1 MGGVVSQ
8 SIPNF
13 LNGMSQQTPSQR
25 GINQGQDQVNFQNN
39 IVDGLSKR
47 PPLEYVATLDATN
60 VFPNTTKIWNIQR
73 DESNRYI
80 CAFYDNGVKV
90 YDLAGNEKT
99 VTYPDGNTYL
109 NTTNPKA
116 DFRMVNIADYTFVV
130 NKSITPTA
138 DSTTS
143 AAKIEEFHVYCK
155 ATNYGREYK
164 VGVNHP
170 DIVTAGFAEGYE
182 VIFQVPTGHDASTD
196 SKYRDTSKIIDI
208 LLYGTGSAHYNA
220 SANGIAFKTINKASG
235 ATVSSS
241 QGLNNYAPITA
252 EFSFEQHN
260 SVLYGK
266 PTDGNAGYTVTTG
279 DGSGDTA
286 MYAVRDKVQDFT
298 KLPYYGKVGTIVK
311 VTGDEGDTLSDYYV
325 KFEGT
330 GVWTETLA
338 PATSLGLTDTTMPH
352 ALINN
357 NDGTFTFQKLDWTDR
372 SCGDATD
379 TNTDPSF
386 VGKTIQNLTFYKNRL
401 GILSGENLIL
411 AENASYFN
419 FFATTVTQVLDT
431 DPIDIA
437 ASGTQVN
444 TLKNSVSFNETLLLF
459 SDTAQYKLDHAGD
472 TISPTTAILN
482 EVSSFEHDDNVTPIG
497 AGKFAYF
504 AQARTNNTAIRE
516 YYSDDDTLT
525 NDGLDISVSVQTLI
539 PTNAYQIIS
548 NTVEDCLAI
557 LCSDTADAQV
567 APYSASSDVTAT
579 NADTMYIY
587 KYFFDGGEK
596 VQTAWS
602 KWEFAGVKIL
612 GGFSIES
619 NVYLFTAEGQTTKL
633 FKVDLRNLKD
643 ATLGFGIYIDK
654 MVSVTGTY
662 SSGTDLTTLT
672 SPYGAK
678 TGLMAVDKT
687 DGTDYALTSAS
698 NATCTI
704 TVSDAA
710 NIAVGSTI
718 TITDNAGV
726 STTMTATNSDPAPAL
741 EFSVGGSRTNDDVA
755 DNIAVGSGGVLG
767 INNLAGYSAPNPAGG
782 TPIITVTRAVAGDS
796 NLTVTSSDPTRLAVT
811 NFVAPSYTLV
821 GNHTSLWIGT
831 PYESKYTL
839 SPQYVRENTGRGL
852 LAVTTGRYQ
861 IRNIALTYENSGF
874 FTAEVTPENRSTS
887 TTVMNGYVLG
897 TSGSTIGAPALHS
910 GTIKVP
916 IQCRNTDFTFDIKS
930 SSHLPMYVASA
941 EVEGYYHNRANRI

>member
-1 MGGVVSQ
+1 MGVVSQ

-25 GINQGQDQVNFQNN
+25 GINQGKDQINCQNN

-47 PPLEYVATLDATN
+47 PALEYVATLDASN

-99 VTYPDGNTYL
+99 VSYPDGNTYL

-130 NKSITPTA
+130 NKSIIPTA
-138 DSTTS
+138 DTTLS
-143 AAKIEEFHVYCK
+143 AAKVKEFHVYCK
-155 ATNYGREYK
+155 STNYGREYK
-164 VGVNHP
+164 VALKHE
-170 DIVTAGFAEGYE
+170 DWAYEIE
-182 VIFQVPTGHDASTD
+182 VIFQVPTGNSAATD
-196 SKYRDTSKIIDI
+196 SKYRDTNKIVDI
-208 LLYGTGSAHYNA
+208 LMYGTASSHYDA
-220 SANGIAFKTINKASG
+220 SANGIGFKTVRTDTG
-235 ATVSSS
+235 ATLSATS
-241 QGLNNYAPITA
+241 GLANFSDITTY
-252 EFSFEQHN
+252 FTVEQFD
-260 SVLYGK
+260 SVIYGTIINQAK
-266 PTDGNAGYTVTTG
+266 TYTLSTS
-279 DGSGDTA
+279 DGSGNTA
-286 MYAVRDKVQDFT
+286 MYGIRDTIQDFT
-298 KLPYYGKVGTIVK
+298 KLPYYGKVGTIIK

-325 KFEGT
+325 KFDGT

-357 NDGTFTFQKLDWTDR
+357 NDGTFTFQKLDWVDR
-372 SCGDATD
+372 SCGDSTE

-386 VGKTIQNLTFYKNRL
+386 VGKKIQNLTFYKNRL

-419 FFATTVTQVLDT
+419 FYATTVTQVLDT

-444 TLKNSVSFNETLLLF
+444 TLKNSVGFNETLLLF

-482 EVSSFEHDDNVTPIG
+482 EVSSFEHDDNVRPVA

-504 AQARTNNTAIRE
+504 AQARTSNTAIRE
-516 YYSDDDTLT
+516 YFSDDNTLT
-525 NDGLDISVSVQTLI
+525 NDGLDISVAVQSLM

-567 APYSASSDVTAT
+567 APYATSSNVTAT

-602 KWEFAGVKIL
+602 KWEFTGVKIL

-619 NVYLFTAEGQTTKL
+619 NIYLFTAEGQTTKL

-643 ATLGFGIYIDK
+643 ATLGYGIYLDK
-654 MVSVTGTY
+654 RASATGTY
-662 SSGTDLTTLT
+662 SSGTDLTTVT
-672 SPYGAK
+672 SPYGAR

-687 DGTDYALTSAS
+687 NGTDYALTSAS
-698 NATCTI
+698 GATCTI

-718 TITDNAGV
+718 VITDNAGV
-726 STTMTATNSDPAPAL
+726 STTMTATNSDPAGAL

-782 TPIITVTRAVAGDS
+782 TPIITVTRAVVGDS

-811 NFVAPSYTLV
+811 NFVAGNSFTLV
-821 GNHTSLWIGT
+821 GNHTSLFIGT
-831 PYESKYTL
+831 PYESKYSL
-839 SPQYVRENTGRGL
+839 STQYVRENTGRGL
-852 LAVTTGRYQ
+852 LAITTGRYQ
-861 IRNIALTYENSGF
+861 VRNIALTYENSGF
-874 FTAEVTPENRSTS
+874 FTAEVTPDNRSKS

-897 TSGSTIGAPALHS
+897 TSGSTIGSPALSS

-916 IQCRNTDFTFDIKS
+916 VQCRNTDFTFDIKS
-930 SSHLPMYVASA
+930 SSHLPMYIAGA
-941 EVEGYYHNRANRI
+941 EVEGYYHNRASRI

>member
-1 MGGVVSQ
+1 MGVVSQ

-25 GINQGQDQVNFQNN
+25 GINQGKDQINCQNN

-47 PPLEYVATLDATN
+47 PALEYVATLDASN

-99 VTYPDGNTYL
+99 VSYPDGNTYL

-130 NKSITPTA
+130 NKSIIPTA
-138 DSTTS
+138 DTTLS
-143 AAKIEEFHVYCK
+143 AAKVKEFHVYCK
-155 ATNYGREYK
+155 STNYGREYK
-164 VGVNHP
+164 VALEHEDWAYEV
-170 DIVTAGFAEGYE
+170 E
-182 VIFQVPTGHDASTD
+182 VIFQVPTGNSAATD
-196 SKYRDTSKIIDI
+196 SKYRDTNKIVDI
-208 LLYGTGSAHYNA
+208 LMYGTSSTHYDA
-220 SANGIAFKTINKASG
+220 TANGIGFKTVRTDTG
-235 ATVSSS
+235 ATLSTTS
-241 QGLNNYAPITA
+241 GLANFSDITTY
-252 EFSFEQHN
+252 FTFEQFD
-260 SVLYGK
+260 SVIYGRITNQAK
-266 PTDGNAGYTVTTG
+266 TYTLSTS
-279 DGSGDTA
+279 DGSGNTA
-286 MYAVRDKVQDFT
+286 MYGIKDTIQDFT
-298 KLPYYGKVGTIVK
+298 KLPYYGKVGTIIK

-325 KFEGT
+325 KFDGT
-330 GVWTETLA
+330 GVWSETLA

-357 NDGTFTFQKLDWTDR
+357 NDGTFTFQKLDWVDR
-372 SCGDATD
+372 SCGDSTD
-379 TNTDPSF
+379 TNPNPSF
-386 VGKTIQNLTFYKNRL
+386 VGKKIQNLTFYKNRL

-444 TLKNSVSFNETLLLF
+444 TLKNSVGFNETLLLF

-482 EVSSFEHDDNVTPIG
+482 EVSSFEHDDNVRPVA

-504 AQARTNNTAIRE
+504 AQARTSNTAIRE
-516 YYSDDDTLT
+516 YFSDDNTLT
-525 NDGLDISVSVQTLI
+525 NDGLDISVSVQSLM

-557 LCSDTADAQV
+557 LCSDTADTQI
-567 APYSASSDVTAT
+567 APYATSSNVTAT

-602 KWEFAGVKIL
+602 KWKFTGVKIL

-619 NVYLFTAEGQTTKL
+619 NIYLFTAEGQTTKL

-643 ATLGFGIYIDK
+643 ATLGYGIYLDK
-654 MVSVTGTY
+654 RVSVTGTY
-662 SSGTDLTTLT
+662 SSGTDLTTVT

-687 DGTDYALTSAS
+687 NGTDYALTSAS
-698 NATCTI
+698 GATCTI

-718 TITDNAGV
+718 VITDNAGV
-726 STTMTATNSDPAPAL
+726 STTMTATNSDPASAL

-782 TPIITVTRAVAGDS
+782 TPVITVTRAVVGDS

-811 NFVAPSYTLV
+811 NFVAGNSFTLV
-821 GNHTSLWIGT
+821 GNHTSLFIGT
-831 PYESKYTL
+831 PYESKYSL
-839 SPQYVRENTGRGL
+839 STQYVRENTGRGL

-861 IRNIALTYENSGF
+861 VRNIALTYENSGF
-874 FTAEVTPENRSTS
+874 FTAEVTPDNRSKS

-897 TSGSTIGAPALHS
+897 TSGSTIGSPALSS

-916 IQCRNTDFTFDIKS
+916 VQCRNTDFTFDIIS

-941 EVEGYYHNRANRI
+941 EVEGYYHNRATRI

>member
-1 MGGVVSQ
+1 MGVVSQ

-25 GINQGQDQVNFQNN
+25 GINQGKDQINCQNN

-47 PPLEYVATLDATN
+47 PALEYVATLDASN

-99 VTYPDGNTYL
+99 VSYPDGNTYL

-130 NKSITPTA
+130 NKSIIPTA
-138 DSTTS
+138 DTTLS
-143 AAKIEEFHVYCK
+143 AAKVEEFHVYCK
-155 ATNYGREYK
+155 STNYGREYK
-164 VGVNHP
+164 VALRHEDWAYEV
-170 DIVTAGFAEGYE
+170 E
-182 VIFQVPTGHDASTD
+182 VIFQVPTGNSAATD
-196 SKYRDTSKIIDI
+196 SKYRDTNKIVDI
-208 LLYGTGSAHYNA
+208 LMYGTASSHYDA
-220 SANGIAFKTINKASG
+220 SANGIGFKTVRTDTG
-235 ATVSSS
+235 ATLSTTS
-241 QGLNNYAPITA
+241 GLANFSDITTY
-252 EFSFEQHN
+252 FTVEQFD
-260 SVLYGK
+260 SVIYGTIINQAK
-266 PTDGNAGYTVTTG
+266 TYTLSTS
-279 DGSGDTA
+279 DGSGNTA
-286 MYAVRDKVQDFT
+286 MYGIRDTIQDFT
-298 KLPYYGKVGTIVK
+298 KLPYYGKVGTIIK

-325 KFEGT
+325 KFDGT

-357 NDGTFTFQKLDWTDR
+357 NDGTFTFQKLDWVDR
-372 SCGDATD
+372 SCGDSTD

-386 VGKTIQNLTFYKNRL
+386 VGKKIQNLTFYKNRL

-444 TLKNSVSFNETLLLF
+444 TLKNSVGFNETLLLF

-482 EVSSFEHDDNVTPIG
+482 EVSSFEHDDNVRPVA

-504 AQARTNNTAIRE
+504 AQARTSNTAIRE
-516 YYSDDDTLT
+516 YFSDDNTLT
-525 NDGLDISVSVQTLI
+525 NDGLDISVSVQSLM

-557 LCSDTADAQV
+557 LCSDTVDAQV

-602 KWEFAGVKIL
+602 KWEFTGVKIL

-619 NVYLFTAEGQTTKL
+619 NIYLFTAEGQTTKL

-643 ATLGFGIYIDK
+643 ATLGFGIYLDK

-678 TGLMAVDKT
+678 TGLIAVDKT

-718 TITDNAGV
+718 VITDNAGV
-726 STTMTATNSDPAPAL
+726 STTMTATNSDPASAL

-782 TPIITVTRAVAGDS
+782 TPVITVTRAVVGDS

-839 SPQYVRENTGRGL
+839 SQQYVRENTGRGL

-897 TSGSTIGAPALHS
+897 TSGSVIGAPALHS

-916 IQCRNTDFTFDIKS
+916 VQCRNTDFTFDIIS

-941 EVEGYYHNRANRI
+941 EVEGYYHNRATRI

>member
-1 MGGVVSQ
+1 MGVVSQ

-25 GINQGQDQVNFQNN
+25 GINQGKDQINCQNN

-47 PPLEYVATLDATN
+47 PALEYVATLDASN

-99 VTYPDGNTYL
+99 VSYPDGNTYL

-130 NKSITPTA
+130 NKSIIPTA
-138 DSTTS
+138 DTTLS
-143 AAKIEEFHVYCK
+143 AAKVEEFHVYCK
-155 ATNYGREYK
+155 STNYGREYK
-164 VGVNHP
+164 VALRHEDWAYEV
-170 DIVTAGFAEGYE
+170 E
-182 VIFQVPTGHDASTD
+182 VIFQVPTGNSAATD
-196 SKYRDTSKIIDI
+196 SKYRDTNKIVDI
-208 LLYGTGSAHYNA
+208 LMYGTASSHYDA
-220 SANGIAFKTINKASG
+220 SANGIGFKTVRTDTG
-235 ATVSSS
+235 ATLSTTS
-241 QGLNNYAPITA
+241 GLANFSDITTY
-252 EFSFEQHN
+252 FTVEQFD
-260 SVLYGK
+260 SVIYGTIINQAK
-266 PTDGNAGYTVTTG
+266 TYTLSTS
-279 DGSGDTA
+279 DGSGNTA
-286 MYAVRDKVQDFT
+286 MYGIKDTIQDFT

-325 KFEGT
+325 KFDGT
-330 GVWTETLA
+330 GVWSETLA

-357 NDGTFTFQKLDWTDR
+357 NDGTFTFQKLDWVDR
-372 SCGDATD
+372 SCGDSTD

-386 VGKTIQNLTFYKNRL
+386 VGKKIQNLTFYKNRL

-444 TLKNSVSFNETLLLF
+444 TLKNSVGFNETLLLF

-482 EVSSFEHDDNVTPIG
+482 EVSSFEHDDNVRPVA

-504 AQARTNNTAIRE
+504 AQARTSNTAIRE
-516 YYSDDDTLT
+516 YFSDDNTLT
-525 NDGLDISVSVQTLI
+525 NDGLDISVSVQSLM

-567 APYSASSDVTAT
+567 APYATSSNVTAT

-602 KWEFAGVKIL
+602 KWEFTGVKIL

-619 NVYLFTAEGQTTKL
+619 NIYLFTAEGQTTKL

-643 ATLGFGIYIDK
+643 ATLGFGIYLDK

-678 TGLMAVDKT
+678 TGLIAVDKT

-718 TITDNAGV
+718 VITDNAGV
-726 STTMTATNSDPAPAL
+726 STTMTATNSDPASAL

-782 TPIITVTRAVAGDS
+782 TPVITVTRAVVGDS

-839 SPQYVRENTGRGL
+839 SQQYVRENTGRGL

-897 TSGSTIGAPALHS
+897 TSGSVIGAPALHS

-916 IQCRNTDFTFDIKS
+916 IQCRNTDFTFDIIS

-941 EVEGYYHNRANRI
+941 EVEGYYHNRATRI

>member
-47 PPLEYVATLDATN
+47 PPLEYVATLDSTN

-99 VTYPDGNTYL
+99 VSYPDGNTYL

-130 NKSITPTA
+130 NKSIIPTA
-138 DSTTS
+138 DTNLS

-155 ATNYGREYK
+155 STNYGREYK
-164 VGVNHP
+164 VALKHE
-170 DIVTAGFAEGYE
+170 DWAYE
-182 VIFQVPTGHDASTD
+182 VEVVFQIPTGNDASTD
-196 SKYRDTSKIIDI
+196 SKYRDTNKIVDI
-208 LLYGTGSAHYNA
+208 LMYGTGSAHYDA
-220 SANGIAFKTINKASG
+220 SANGIGFKTVRTDTG
-235 ATVSSS
+235 ATLSSS
-241 QGLNNYAPITA
+241 QGLANFSDITTY
-252 EFSFEQHN
+252 FSFEQFD
-260 SVLYGK
+260 SVIYGK
-266 PTDGNAGYTVTTG
+266 IIDQAKTYTLSTS
-279 DGSGDTA
+279 DGSGNTA
-286 MYAVRDKVQDFT
+286 MYGIKDTIQDFT
-298 KLPYYGKVGTIVK
+298 KLPYYGKEGTIIL

-325 KFEGT
+325 KFDGT

-357 NDGTFTFQKLDWTDR
+357 NDGTFTFKKLDWVDR
-372 SCGDATD
+372 SCGNSTD
-379 TNTDPSF
+379 TNPDPSF

-444 TLKNSVSFNETLLLF
+444 TLKNSVGFNETLLLF

-482 EVSSFEHDDNVTPIG
+482 EVSSFEHDDNVRPVA

-567 APYSASSDVTAT
+567 VPYSAGSDVTAT

-602 KWEFAGVKIL
+602 KWEFTGVKIL

-619 NVYLFTAEGQTTKL
+619 NIYLFTAEGQTTKL

-643 ATLGFGIYIDK
+643 ATLGFGIYLDK

-662 SSGTDLTTLT
+662 SSGTGLTTLT

-726 STTMTATNSDPAPAL
+726 STTMTATNSDPASAL

-782 TPIITVTRAVAGDS
+782 TPVITVTRAVAGGN

-839 SPQYVRENTGRGL
+839 SQQYIRENTGRGL

>member
-1 MGGVVSQ
+1 
-8 SIPNF
+8 
-13 LNGMSQQTPSQR
+13 
-25 GINQGQDQVNFQNN
+25 
-39 IVDGLSKR
+39 
-47 PPLEYVATLDATN
+47 
-60 VFPNTTKIWNIQR
+60 
-73 DESNRYI
+73 
-80 CAFYDNGVKV
+80 
-90 YDLAGNEKT
+90 
-99 VTYPDGNTYL
+99 
-109 NTTNPKA
+109 
-116 DFRMVNIADYTFVV
+116 
-130 NKSITPTA
+130 
-138 DSTTS
+138 
-143 AAKIEEFHVYCK
+143 
-155 ATNYGREYK
+155 
-164 VGVNHP
+164 
-170 DIVTAGFAEGYE
+170 
-182 VIFQVPTGHDASTD
+182 
-196 SKYRDTSKIIDI
+196 
-208 LLYGTGSAHYNA
+208 
-220 SANGIAFKTINKASG
+220 
-235 ATVSSS
+235 
-241 QGLNNYAPITA
+241 
-252 EFSFEQHN
+252 
-260 SVLYGK
+260 
-266 PTDGNAGYTVTTG
+266 
-279 DGSGDTA
+279 
-286 MYAVRDKVQDFT
+286 
-298 KLPYYGKVGTIVK
+298 
-311 VTGDEGDTLSDYYV
+311 
-325 KFEGT
+325 
-330 GVWTETLA
+330 
-338 PATSLGLTDTTMPH
+338 MPH

-602 KWEFAGVKIL
+602 KWEFTGVKIL

-643 ATLGFGIYIDK
+643 ATLGFGIYLDK

-726 STTMTATNSDPAPAL
+726 STTMTATNSDPASAL

-782 TPIITVTRAVAGDS
+782 TPVITVTRAVAGDS

-887 TTVMNGYVLG
+887 TTVMNGLVLG

>member
-1 MGGVVSQ
+1 MGVVSQ

-25 GINQGQDQVNFQNN
+25 GINQGKDQINCQNN

-47 PPLEYVATLDATN
+47 PALEYVATLDASN

-99 VTYPDGNTYL
+99 VSYPDGNTYL

-130 NKSITPTA
+130 NKSIIPTA
-138 DSTTS
+138 DTTLS
-143 AAKIEEFHVYCK
+143 AAKVEEFHVYCK
-155 ATNYGREYK
+155 STNYGREYK
-164 VGVNHP
+164 VALRHEDWAYEV
-170 DIVTAGFAEGYE
+170 E
-182 VIFQVPTGHDASTD
+182 VIFQVPTGNSAATD
-196 SKYRDTSKIIDI
+196 SKYRDTNKIVDI
-208 LLYGTGSAHYNA
+208 LMYGTASSHYDA
-220 SANGIAFKTINKASG
+220 SANGIGFKTVRTDTG
-235 ATVSSS
+235 ATLSATS
-241 QGLNNYAPITA
+241 GLANFSDITTY
-252 EFSFEQHN
+252 FTVEQFD
-260 SVLYGK
+260 SVIYGTIINQAK
-266 PTDGNAGYTVTTG
+266 TYTLSTS
-279 DGSGDTA
+279 DGSGNTA
-286 MYAVRDKVQDFT
+286 MYGIRDTIQDFT
-298 KLPYYGKVGTIVK
+298 KLPYYGKVGTIIK

-325 KFEGT
+325 KFDGT

-357 NDGTFTFQKLDWTDR
+357 NDGTFTFQKLDWVDR
-372 SCGDATD
+372 SCGDSTD

-386 VGKTIQNLTFYKNRL
+386 VGKKIQNLTFYKNRL

-444 TLKNSVSFNETLLLF
+444 TLKNSVGFNETLLLF

-482 EVSSFEHDDNVTPIG
+482 EVSSFEHDDNVRPVA

-504 AQARTNNTAIRE
+504 AQARTSNTAIRE
-516 YYSDDDTLT
+516 YFSDDNTLT
-525 NDGLDISVSVQTLI
+525 NDGLDISVSVQSLM

-567 APYSASSDVTAT
+567 APYTTSSNVTAT

-602 KWEFAGVKIL
+602 KWEFTGVKIL

-619 NVYLFTAEGQTTKL
+619 NIYLFTAEGQTTKL

-643 ATLGFGIYIDK
+643 ATLGFGIYLDK

-678 TGLMAVDKT
+678 TGLIAVDKT

-718 TITDNAGV
+718 VITDNAGV
-726 STTMTATNSDPAPAL
+726 STTMTATNSDPASAL

-782 TPIITVTRAVAGDS
+782 TPVITVTRAVAGGN

-811 NFVAPSYTLV
+811 NFVAGNSFTLV
-821 GNHTSLWIGT
+821 GNHTSLFIGT
-831 PYESKYTL
+831 PYESKYSL
-839 SPQYVRENTGRGL
+839 STQYVRENTGRGL

-897 TSGSTIGAPALHS
+897 TSGSVIGAPALHS

-916 IQCRNTDFTFDIKS
+916 VQCRNTDFTFDIIS

-941 EVEGYYHNRANRI
+941 EVEGYYHNRATRI

>member
-1 MGGVVSQ
+1 MGVVSQ

-25 GINQGQDQVNFQNN
+25 GINQGKDQINCQNN

-47 PPLEYVATLDATN
+47 PALEYVATLDASN

-99 VTYPDGNTYL
+99 VSYPDGNTYL

-130 NKSITPTA
+130 NKSIVPTA
-138 DSTTS
+138 DTTLS
-143 AAKIEEFHVYCK
+143 AAKLEEFHVYCK
-155 ATNYGREYK
+155 STNYGREYK
-164 VGVNHP
+164 VALEHEDWAYEV
-170 DIVTAGFAEGYE
+170 E
-182 VIFQVPTGHDASTD
+182 VIFQVPTGNSAATD
-196 SKYRDTSKIIDI
+196 SKYRDTNKIVDI
-208 LLYGTGSAHYNA
+208 LMYGTSSTHYDA
-220 SANGIAFKTINKASG
+220 TANGIGFKTVRTDTG
-235 ATVSSS
+235 ATLSATS
-241 QGLNNYAPITA
+241 GLANFSDITTY
-252 EFSFEQHN
+252 FTVEQFD
-260 SVLYGK
+260 SVIYGTIINQAK
-266 PTDGNAGYTVTTG
+266 TYTLSTS
-279 DGSGDTA
+279 DGSGNTA
-286 MYAVRDKVQDFT
+286 MYGIRDTIQDFT
-298 KLPYYGKVGTIVK
+298 KLPYYGKVGTIIK

-325 KFEGT
+325 KFDGT
-330 GVWTETLA
+330 GVWSETLA

-357 NDGTFTFQKLDWTDR
+357 NDGTFTFQKLDWVDR
-372 SCGDATD
+372 SCGNSTD
-379 TNTDPSF
+379 TNPDPSF
-386 VGKTIQNLTFYKNRL
+386 VGKAIQNLTFYKNRL

-419 FFATTVTQVLDT
+419 FYATTVTQVLDT

-444 TLKNSVSFNETLLLF
+444 TLKNSVGFNETLLLF

-482 EVSSFEHDDNVTPIG
+482 EVSSFEHDDNVRPVA

-504 AQARTNNTAIRE
+504 AQARTSNTAIRE
-516 YYSDDDTLT
+516 YFSDDNTLT
-525 NDGLDISVSVQTLI
+525 NDGLDISVAVQSLM

-567 APYSASSDVTAT
+567 VPYATSSNVTAT

-602 KWEFAGVKIL
+602 KWEFTGVKIL

-619 NVYLFTAEGQTTKL
+619 NIYLFTAEGKTTKL

-643 ATLGFGIYIDK
+643 ATLGYGIYLDK
-654 MVSVTGTY
+654 RASATGTY
-662 SSGTDLTTLT
+662 SSGTDLTTVT

-687 DGTDYALTSAS
+687 NGTDYALTSAS
-698 NATCTI
+698 GATCTI

-718 TITDNAGV
+718 VITDNAGV
-726 STTMTATNSDPAPAL
+726 STTMTATNSDPASAL

-782 TPIITVTRAVAGDS
+782 TPVITVTRAVVGDS
-796 NLTVTSSDPTRLAVT
+796 NLTVTSSDPTRLTVT
-811 NFVAPSYTLV
+811 NFVAGNSFTLV
-821 GNHTSLWIGT
+821 GNHTSLFIGT
-831 PYESKYTL
+831 PYESKYSL
-839 SPQYVRENTGRGL
+839 STQYVRENTGRGL

-861 IRNIALTYENSGF
+861 VRNIALTYENSGF
-874 FTAEVTPENRSTS
+874 FTAEVTPDNRSKS

-897 TSGSTIGAPALHS
+897 TSGSTIGSPALSS

-916 IQCRNTDFTFDIKS
+916 VQCRNTDFTFDIIS

-941 EVEGYYHNRANRI
+941 EVEGYYHNRATRI

>member
-1 MGGVVSQ
+1 MGVVSQ

-25 GINQGQDQVNFQNN
+25 GINQGKDQINCQNN

-47 PPLEYVATLDATN
+47 PALEYVATLDASN

-99 VTYPDGNTYL
+99 VSYPDGNTYL

-130 NKSITPTA
+130 NKSIIPTA
-138 DSTTS
+138 DTTLS
-143 AAKIEEFHVYCK
+143 AAKVEEFHVYCK
-155 ATNYGREYK
+155 STNYGREYK
-164 VGVNHP
+164 VALKHEDWAYEV
-170 DIVTAGFAEGYE
+170 E
-182 VIFQVPTGHDASTD
+182 VIFQVPTGNSAATD
-196 SKYRDTSKIIDI
+196 SKYRDTNKIVDI
-208 LLYGTGSAHYNA
+208 LMYGTASSHYDA
-220 SANGIAFKTINKASG
+220 SANGIGFKTVRTDTG
-235 ATVSSS
+235 ATLSTTS
-241 QGLNNYAPITA
+241 GLANFSDITTY
-252 EFSFEQHN
+252 FTVEQFD
-260 SVLYGK
+260 SVIYGTIINQAK
-266 PTDGNAGYTVTTG
+266 TYTLSTS
-279 DGSGDTA
+279 DGSGNTA
-286 MYAVRDKVQDFT
+286 MYGIRDTIQDFT
-298 KLPYYGKVGTIVK
+298 KLPYYGKVGTIIK

-325 KFEGT
+325 KFDGT

-357 NDGTFTFQKLDWTDR
+357 NDGTFTFQKLDWVDR
-372 SCGDATD
+372 SCGDSTD

-386 VGKTIQNLTFYKNRL
+386 VGKKIQNLTFYKNRL

-444 TLKNSVSFNETLLLF
+444 TLKNSVGFNETLLLF

-482 EVSSFEHDDNVTPIG
+482 EVSSFEHDDNVRPVA

-504 AQARTNNTAIRE
+504 AQARTSNTAIRE
-516 YYSDDDTLT
+516 YFSDDNTLT
-525 NDGLDISVSVQTLI
+525 NDGLDISVAVQSLM

-557 LCSDTADAQV
+557 LCSDTVDSQV

-602 KWEFAGVKIL
+602 KWEFTGVKIL

-619 NVYLFTAEGQTTKL
+619 NIYLFTAEGQTTKL

-643 ATLGFGIYIDK
+643 ATLGFGIYLDK

-678 TGLMAVDKT
+678 TGLIAVDKT

-718 TITDNAGV
+718 VITDNAGV
-726 STTMTATNSDPAPAL
+726 STTMTATNSDPASAL

-782 TPIITVTRAVAGDS
+782 TPVITVTRAVAGGN

-839 SPQYVRENTGRGL
+839 SQQYVRENTGRGL

-897 TSGSTIGAPALHS
+897 TSGSVIGAPALHS

-930 SSHLPMYVASA
+930 SSHLPMYIAGA
-941 EVEGYYHNRANRI
+941 EVEGYYHNRASRI